1 MSDAGRPAADRAA
14 EARLCL
20 HPCRSRTAADH
31 GHSSQGGRRPL
42 SPQSAG
48 HPRRH
53 EGLPRLGRNA
63 REIIARRGIDYV
75 LICPG
80 LSETTI
86 YSAEAP
92 NGFYK
97 QLIAG
102 KVPAWLQPV
111 QLPKDWPYKMW
122 RVVK

>member
-1 MSDAGRPAADRAA
+1 MRGF
-14 EARLCL
+14 
-20 HPCRSRTAADH
+20 
-31 GHSSQGGRRPL
+31 
-42 SPQSAG
+42 
-48 HPRRH
+48 
-53 EGLPRLGRNA
+53 PRLGRECPRDHA
-63 REIIARRGIDYV
+63 PRDRLCAD
-75 LICPG
+75 LPG

-86 YSAEAP
+86 YSSEAP